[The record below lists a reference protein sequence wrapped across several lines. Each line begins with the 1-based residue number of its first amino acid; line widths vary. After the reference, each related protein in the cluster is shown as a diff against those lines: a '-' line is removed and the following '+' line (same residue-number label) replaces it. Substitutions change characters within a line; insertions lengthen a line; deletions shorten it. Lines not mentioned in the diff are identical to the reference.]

1 MLYMLRQM
9 RRRLLLLIAYTL
21 LVHAWPLDG
30 QLSKPIVSNSQIDV
44 SSNKYLQRVNE
55 DDADNTE
62 R

>member
-1 MLYMLRQM
+1 MSYMPGQM
-9 RRRLLLLIAYTL
+9 RERALLLTAYTL
-21 LVHAWPLDG
+21 LLHAWRLNG

-55 DDADNTE
+55 EDANNTE